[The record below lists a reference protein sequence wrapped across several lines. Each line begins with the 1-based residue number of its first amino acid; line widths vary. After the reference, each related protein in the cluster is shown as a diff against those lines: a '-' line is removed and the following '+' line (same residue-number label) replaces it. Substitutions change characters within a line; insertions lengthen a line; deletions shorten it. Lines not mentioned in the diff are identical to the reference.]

1 MSVQT
6 VARRYASALVDV
18 VVERGEARQIQD
30 ELLAWE
36 KMFQANPTL
45 HEVFRNPTI
54 ALDKKWA
61 VLNKLIERS
70 QPRPTT
76 VNFLKV
82 LLQNQRLTE
91 LGEINLKFAELLDLR
106 AGMVAATVTTA
117 RSVPE
122 NTQQE
127 LHAKLLTV
135 TGKKVRIN
143 FITDPELIG
152 GLVTRVGSTGYNGS
166 VRNHL
171 QQIEEKIAGS
181 KIATKKRQKHKNNHD
196 F

>member
-6 VARRYASALVDV
+6 VARRYASALADV
-18 VVERGEARQIQD
+18 VLERGEAREVQE

-36 KMFQANPTL
+36 KMFQASPTL
-45 HEVFRNPTI
+45 PEVFRNPTI
-54 ALDKKWA
+54 ALDKKRA
-61 VLNKLIERS
+61 VLNKLIERAK
-70 QPRPTT
+70 PRPTT
-76 VNFLKV
+76 ANFLKV

-91 LGEINLKFAELLDLR
+91 LGEINKKFAELLDLR

-122 NTQQE
+122 NAQQE
-127 LHAKLLTV
+127 LQVKLTSL

-143 FITDPELIG
+143 FTTDPELIG
-152 GLVTRVGSTGYNGS
+152 GLVTRIGSTVYDGS

-171 QQIEEKIAGS
+171 QQIKQKMAG
-181 KIATKKRQKHKNNHD
+181 
-196 F
+196 